1 MTILSQ
7 RLTIILFFFLF
18 QSYLFSTS
26 AFSQSYPPSDF
37 DPQINKT
44 VAFPGAEGFGKFA
57 SGGRGGQI
65 LKVTNLNDSGPGSLR
80 EAIDMRGPRI
90 IVFEVSG
97 TISLRS
103 DLIVRSGDLTI
114 AGQTAPGDGIT
125 LRNYPFVIK
134 DADNIIVRFIR
145 SRLGDTSGVDGDA
158 IEVNRVKNLIID
170 HCSFSWGIDET
181 CSIYSGENATLQNS
195 IISEGLN
202 KSTVHLTGDHAFGSL
217 LGGKNFSMFNN
228 LMAHFVLRVPSI
240 TTGSETFDLRNNVI
254 YNWEKRPSN
263 NAVSA
268 KANFY
273 NNYFKPGP
281 ATKARPSN
289 ELADQ
294 NFFWATSSNGDPNT
308 YGKFYLEGNVV
319 VGRSLINTN
328 QWSGVRL
335 ETSDLTT
342 KYLERLKNK
351 NQNGDLVPFPIPEGL
366 YSKTRSADAA
376 FDFVLDFVGA
386 SLSRDAV
393 DTRIVQETRNGNF
406 THKGSRTGLLGI
418 IDSQSNVGGWPSLKT
433 LPAPT
438 DTDGDGMPDA
448 WESAQGLNPSTADD
462 KGFDLSPYYTNI
474 EIYINSLVQELLFL
488 QNPGVPS
495 AVKPLLPATNE
506 TVSPVQISFVWE
518 PLLNASKYSLQIS
531 KSSSF
536 SSGVIT
542 ISNTTTTSLV
552 YPELDANSSYFWR
565 VRGSNS
571 SGNGN
576 YSPTQSFKTNSK
588 SIAPGK
594 TLLLSPNTQEQDI
607 SLSPLM
613 KWANVPNANTYQIQI
628 STSSSFS
635 TVLLNQGGINATEYQ
650 SPKLSENTT
659 YYWRVRASNSSGTGS
674 YSNIGTFNTLS
685 KSTPPQA
692 VVAVSPLNKV
702 NISPTNIK
710 FIWLEEFKSD
720 SYDIQIA
727 KDYNFTN
734 VILSKYSVVGESFG
748 ISSLESNTTYY
759 WRVRGK
765 NRSGVGKYS
774 GINQFSTNPFPNAP
788 QKPQAIS
795 PEDGANV
802 FDTKI
807 TFTWQNDAIAQ
818 SYRLQVSNSSS
829 FSSLITNVSN
839 LSNNST
845 TVSNLPS
852 NTLFY
857 WRVIASNE
865 AGNSPASE
873 TRKVRT
879 ASYSGIPGP
888 ASLIS
893 PTNLAVVGSSSILF
907 EWENQP
913 NTGFY
918 RLDISEQSNFSNLA
932 FSKSSITGTSLIVDG
947 LEANKTYFWRVRT
960 SNPSGSG
967 PYSDIRSFSTVN
979 GNINLS
985 PPPLLLPQKASNF
998 QNTGIGFS
1006 WGSVTNADA
1015 YHLQVSTS
1023 PDFATV
1029 TFQNQTIANTTFN
1042 LSTLTSGNAYYWR
1055 VRAID
1060 GTVLSAWS
1068 EIWNF
1073 SIGSTETLI
1082 TSGLVGHWAMEENGG
1097 NKMLDGSGNTN
1108 HATIQN
1114 TSNASWVSGKSGR
1127 AISLNGWSGGFGN
1140 APHHSSLGM
1149 SSSLTLAA
1157 WVKPKELQRGHIF
1170 YKSAGKGY
1178 ELWLDIDGY
1187 IEFRLNRTNNGT
1199 TYRIRSKTQY
1209 SGLIG
1214 KWIHVA
1220 ATFNGST
1227 IRLYINGK
1235 EDSSSNYAPFTINTT
1250 SGNLVIGAMGTN
1262 QRWKGELDELRI
1274 YDRSLSGN
1282 EILLLM
1288 DETPLSNPSL
1298 QSTELRGYW
1307 KMDEGLGSQFLD
1319 GSGNNNHA
1327 TILNSSAVTWSDG
1340 KINLGVNLNGWS
1352 GRYAIAP
1359 HQPSLEI
1366 KDAMTISVWIRPSS
1380 LHRGTIV
1387 SKAAGNGFELWLD
1400 NEGSIEF
1407 RLNRG
1412 SSGTAYR
1419 IRTPYKYT
1427 GDIGKWVHLTA
1438 TFDGQT
1444 SKVYVNGSENIST
1457 TYLNPF
1463 QIGTTSGDLIIGAM
1477 GSIQRFTGSMDD
1489 LRIYNS
1495 ALTLAEIQNLMLA
1508 SNAMRLGNLD
1518 SEKHL
1523 KPGIENNFTEDK
1535 LIQTP
1540 ENEAGILELVLYPN
1554 PATDQINVSNLWV
1567 EKGDV
1572 QINILDPQGRMVIE
1586 KTVYVEDYKIII
1598 DLPSNSMTMGAYI
1611 IIIQDNINRKILKFI
1626 KQ

>member
-1 MTILSQ
+1 M
-7 RLTIILFFFLF
+7 R
-18 QSYLFSTS
+18 
-26 AFSQSYPPSDF
+26 D
-37 DPQINKT
+37 
-44 VAFPGAEGFGKFA
+44 
-57 SGGRGGQI
+57 
-65 LKVTNLNDSGPGSLR
+65 
-80 EAIDMRGPRI
+80 AIEVRGPRI

-97 TISLRS
+97 TISLKS
-103 DLIVRSGDLTI
+103 NLTVRRGDLTI

-125 LRNYPFVIK
+125 LRNYPLVIK
-134 DADNIIVRFIR
+134 DTDNIIIRFIR

-158 IEVNRVKNLIID
+158 IEVNRVNNLMID
-170 HCSFSWGIDET
+170 HCSFSWGTDET
-181 CSIYSGENATLQNS
+181 CSIYSVENITLQNS

-202 KSTVHLTGDHAFGSL
+202 ESLVHPSGNHSFGSL
-217 LGGKNFSMFNN
+217 LGGHNFSLYNN
-228 LMAHFVLRVPSI
+228 LYAHFSLRAPSI
-240 TTGSETFDLRNNVI
+240 MSKTGVIDLRNNVI
-254 YNWEKRPSN
+254 YNWEARPTN
-263 NAVSA
+263 NGALS

-273 NNYFKPGP
+273 FNFYKPGP
-281 ATKARPSN
+281 ATNARPSN
-289 ELADQ
+289 ELVNQ
-294 NFFWATSSNGDPNT
+294 NFFWPTSQNGDPNT

-319 VGRSLINTN
+319 VGRSSINTN
-328 QWSGVRL
+328 QWGGVRL
-335 ETSDLTT
+335 ETSDQTE
-342 KYLERLKNK
+342 KYLETLKNK
-351 NQNGDLVPFPIPEGL
+351 DQNGNLIPFPIAVGI
-366 YSKTRSADAA
+366 YSNTRSADAA
-376 FDFVLDFVGA
+376 YQFVLNFVGA

-393 DTRIVQETRNGNF
+393 DTRIVQETRNGSY
-406 THKGSRTGLLGI
+406 TYKGSRTGLLGI
-418 IDSQSNVGGWPSLKT
+418 IDSQSNVGGWPSLKS

-448 WESAQGLNPSTADD
+448 WESVQGLNPSLADD
-462 KGFDLSPYYTNI
+462 KGFVLSPYYTNI
-474 EIYINSLVQELLFL
+474 EIYVNSLVQDLLYL

-495 AVKPLLPATNE
+495 AVKPILPANNG
-506 TVSPVQISFVWE
+506 TVSPVEISFVWE
-518 PLLNASKYSLQIS
+518 PLLNASQYSLQIS
-531 KSSSF
+531 KSSTF

-542 ISNTTTTSLV
+542 LSSITTTSLV

-565 VRGSNS
+565 VRASNG
-571 SGNGN
+571 SGNGS

-588 SIAPGK
+588 IIAPGK
-594 TLLLSPNTQEQDI
+594 PLLLSPKTQGQDV

-613 KWANVPNANTYQIQI
+613 VWSSVPNANTYQIQI

-635 TVLLNQGGINATEYQ
+635 TLVANQGSLNKTEYQ
-650 SPKLSENTT
+650 SPKLLENTT
-659 YYWRVRASNSSGTGS
+659 YYWRVRASNDFGTGS
-674 YSNIGTFNTLS
+674 YSDIGSFKTLS

-710 FIWLEEFKSD
+710 FIWLEESSAD
-720 SYDIQIA
+720 SYDIQVA

-734 VILSKYSVVGESFG
+734 LVISKFSVAGVSFG
-748 ISSLESNTTYY
+748 VSSMESNTTYY

-765 NRSGVGKYS
+765 NRSGVGNYS
-774 GINQFSTNPFPNAP
+774 GINQFSTNPFQNAP
-788 QKPQAIS
+788 QKPLALS

-807 TFTWQNDAIAQ
+807 TFAWQNDAIAQ
-818 SYRLQVSNSSS
+818 SYRLHVSTSSS

-839 LSNNST
+839 LTNNSF

-852 NTLFY
+852 NTQFY
-857 WRVIASNE
+857 WRVIAINE
-865 AGNSPASE
+865 AGSSPASE

-888 ASLIS
+888 ALLIS

-918 RLDISEQSNFSNLA
+918 RLEISEQSNFSNLA
-932 FSKSSITGTSLIVDG
+932 FYKSSITGTSLIVEG
-947 LEANKTYFWRVRT
+947 MEANKTYFWRIRT
-960 SNPSGSG
+960 SNPSGTG

-985 PPPLLLPQKASNF
+985 PPQLLLPQKASNF

-1006 WGSVTNADA
+1006 WGSVSNADA

-1029 TFQNQTIANTTFN
+1029 TFQNQTITNTTFN
-1042 LSTLTSGNAYYWR
+1042 LSSLTSGNAYYWR

-1060 GTVLSAWS
+1060 GAVFSAWS

-1073 SIGSTETLI
+1073 SIGSTETLL
-1082 TSGLVGHWAMEENGG
+1082 TSGLVGYWKMEENGG
-1097 NKMLDGSGNTN
+1097 NKMLDDSGNAN

-1114 TSNASWVSGKSGR
+1114 TSNASWVTGKSGK
-1127 AISLNGWSGGFGN
+1127 AISLNGWSGGYGN
-1140 APHHSSLGM
+1140 APHHTSLGM
-1149 SSSLTLAA
+1149 TDALTLAA

-1227 IRLYINGK
+1227 SRLYINGK
-1235 EDSSSNYAPFTINTT
+1235 EDASSNYAPFTINTT

-1262 QRWKGELDELRI
+1262 QRWKGELDELRV
-1274 YDRSLSGN
+1274 YDRALSGN
-1282 EILLLM
+1282 EILLLL
-1288 DETPLSNPSL
+1288 DETPLTNPSL
-1298 QSTELRGYW
+1298 QSTEMRGHW
-1307 KMDEGLGSQFLD
+1307 KMDEGLGSQLLD

-1327 TILNSSAVTWSDG
+1327 PILNSSSVTWSDG

-1352 GRYAIAP
+1352 GRYGIAP

-1366 KDAMTISVWIRPSS
+1366 KDAITISVWIRPSS

-1489 LRIYNS
+1489 LRIYSS
-1495 ALTLAEIQNLMLA
+1495 ALTLAEIQNLLLA
-1508 SNAMRLGNLD
+1508 GNAMRFGNSD
-1518 SEKHL
+1518 GDKHS
-1523 KPGIENNFTEDK
+1523 KQVNENNLSEDK
-1535 LIQTP
+1535 VIQVS
-1540 ENEAGILELVLYPN
+1540 ENEARTLKPLLYPN
-1554 PATDQINVSNLWV
+1554 PATDQINISNLWLEEGV
-1567 EKGDV
+1567 I
-1572 QINILDPQGRMVIE
+1572 QINILDPQGRMVLE
-1586 KTVYVEDYKIII
+1586 NTVKVENYGTSI
-1598 DLPSNSMTMGAYI
+1598 DLNTYNLVNGLYI
-1611 IIIQDNINRKILKFI
+1611 LIIEDKLNRKIMKFI
-1626 KQ
+1626 RQ